1 MTVDVVSD
9 LFFGESLATLTS
21 SQNRWITGAIS
32 SYVNRSFRAMQYPSI
47 FRAGSGWLSA
57 DTWFMAGILRDRELY
72 MAATKHIIETRI
84 AKKADSRKD
93 VTSYLLIAED
103 PETGEKLSFAEIWSE
118 AYLMLSAGK
127 PIQQYKRPQ

>member
-9 LFFGESLATLTS
+9 LFFRESLAMLTS

-32 SYVNRSFRAMQYPSI
+32 YYVNRSFRVMQYPSI
-47 FRAGSGWLSA
+47 LRAGSGWLSA
-57 DTWFMAGILRDRELY
+57 DTWFMAGILRDHEVY
-72 MAATKHIIETRI
+72 MAATKNIIFTRI

-103 PETGEKLSFAEIWSE
+103 PRLTRSLHLLRSGRRHI
-118 AYLMLSAGK
+118 
-127 PIQQYKRPQ
+127 